1 MKPIRAGIA
10 SALTVI
16 QGEAMANLATT
27 KELRK
32 LRVIGGKNGRKR
44 IGKVRDCVFHPSE
57 RRCIG
62 LTVRRPDFL

>member
-1 MKPIRAGIA
+1 
-10 SALTVI
+10 
-16 QGEAMANLATT
+16 MANLATT